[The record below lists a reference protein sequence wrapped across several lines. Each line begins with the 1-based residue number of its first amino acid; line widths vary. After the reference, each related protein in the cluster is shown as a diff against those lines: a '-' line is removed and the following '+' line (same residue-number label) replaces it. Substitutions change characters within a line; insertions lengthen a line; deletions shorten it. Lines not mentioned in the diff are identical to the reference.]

1 MLAVLGEM
9 NHLRTLLLSAL
20 MIFSGFTVIP
30 YITVYAV
37 GNVGISQHDLPIIYL
52 VGGGATLFTARLIG
66 RLADAHGKVRIYRLV
81 ALAAVVPLVL
91 VTNLGVVSLWTWVA
105 CTTGFFVLVSGRM
118 IPAMAI
124 ISSAARPTLR
134 GTFMSLNGTVQS
146 VAMGL
151 ATMLSGFIITVDDS
165 GKIVGYQLVGYVAI
179 AANLLAMA
187 FISRI
192 VVHDQPPKP

>member
-1 MLAVLGEM
+1 MLAVLSEM

-81 ALAAVVPLVL
+81 ALAAMVPLVL
-91 VTNLGVVSLWTWVA
+91 LTNLGVVPLWTWVA

-151 ATMLSGFIITVDDS
+151 ATMLSGFIITVDDN

-192 VVHDQPPKP
+192 VMHDRSPSK